1 MKNIIVCCSCQKV
14 PSYSKDA
21 FHIMFDGTPLPKMY
35 VGISQIRKFAES
47 LAPGWNITKYL
58 MALAK
63 SKEKYSY
70 YFVYDERTGD
80 VITQYD
86 LLKGRKVL

>member
-1 MKNIIVCCSCQKV
+1 MKSLIACCSCQKV
-14 PSYSKDA
+14 PDYSQKA
-21 FHIMFDGTPLPKMY
+21 FKIMFDDIPLPKMY
-35 VGISQIRKFAES
+35 VGINQIRKFAES

-70 YFVYDERTGD
+70 YLVYNEATGD

>member
-1 MKNIIVCCSCQKV
+1 MKSLIACCSCQKV

-21 FHIMFDGTPLPKMY
+21 FQIMFDGIPLPEMY
-35 VGISQIRKFAES
+35 VGIKEIRHFAES
-47 LAPGWNITKYL
+47 LAPKWNVTQYL
-58 MALAK
+58 LALAK

-70 YFVYDERTGD
+70 YFVYDENTGD